1 MSSWWSTSTTWTHR
15 ILVDRPVV
23 DYCLSLLVVG
33 LFWLGLAIK
42 WPSVLDDVVANA
54 TQHGTWQTW
63 TQTLAAVTGSLLG
76 LGVAAIAVLFAVS
89 PGRGLRKLLGA
100 VGTELNRLLVIS
112 IRSVA
117 ATTAIF
123 ALMVPLEPGGLSKT
137 AFLVLMAVAVFA
149 ASRLGR
155 LLYLFRQLVDIFM
168 SDMEGDVEDNT
179 QEGRP

>member
-1 MSSWWSTSTTWTHR
+1 
-15 ILVDRPVV
+15 
-23 DYCLSLLVVG
+23 
-33 LFWLGLAIK
+33 
-42 WPSVLDDVVANA
+42 
-54 TQHGTWQTW
+54 
-63 TQTLAAVTGSLLG
+63 
-76 LGVAAIAVLFAVS
+76 
-89 PGRGLRKLLGA
+89 
-100 VGTELNRLLVIS
+100 LVIS